1 MKMKI
6 VQERVRNAVNIIYSL
21 AKTVSV
27 DDPLI
32 KREDGEKQTKKNPVT
47 NAWENS
53 QVKLAAKWKTQIL
66 PWHPMTYD
74 TKSCEQFRD
83 GKT

>member
-47 NAWENS
+47 NA
-53 QVKLAAKWKTQIL
+53 
-66 PWHPMTYD
+66 
-74 TKSCEQFRD
+74 
-83 GKT
+83 